1 MTHEESEHMQSLP
14 SSDGGTGIPAS
25 GRAAGDSSFDPR
37 RFVRHSHVQTL
48 LARRRPPDSITV
60 RTEQPMILDAGPD
73 ETGYDTDRPV
83 RLLGYYNPP
92 LKATGRKG
100 FVQVLH
106 GWHGSSHSADVLYIA
121 DTLLHA
127 GYGVFRLN
135 MRDHGP
141 GLHHDRLALNRGL
154 FLGTLLNE
162 VAVAT
167 RTIAQMAGN
176 GPFAI
181 VGGSL
186 GGNFVLR
193 LAAEHNRQEIPN
205 LTRVIAICPA
215 VRPESAAAAID
226 RNTGYRYF
234 FRRAHNAGT
243 ARQAAPLSRNLR
255 FCRGRANSH
264 HLGDYR

>member
-1 MTHEESEHMQSLP
+1 MSRSRTTP
-14 SSDGGTGIPAS
+14 SAGGPSAGKEASSVRPKDGSAFHNG
-25 GRAAGDSSFDPR
+25 FDPR
-37 RFVRHSHVQTL
+37 RVVRQGHVQML
-48 LARRRPPDSITV
+48 LARRRPPNSVTV

-92 LKATGRKG
+92 LDGAGRRG

-121 DTLLHA
+121 DTLLAA

-141 GLHHDRLALNRGL
+141 DLHYDKLALNRGL

-167 RTIAQMAGN
+167 RLVAQMAGDS
-176 GPFAI
+176 PLAI

-186 GGNFVLR
+186 GGNFALR
-193 LAAEHNRQEIPN
+193 LAAEHNRQAIPN
-205 LTRVIAICPA
+205 LKRVIAICPA
-215 VRPESAAAAID
+215 VSPATAAASID
-226 RNTGYRYF
+226 SATG
-234 FRRAHNAGT
+234 
-243 ARQAAPLSRNLR
+243 
-255 FCRGRANSH
+255 
-264 HLGDYR
+264 